1 MCAVVNGSSTARRA
15 AAAHANHP
23 KATDAHDFGDGHDS
37 ERAKRAG
44 LFARRRVPQP
54 AEEQQAEQ

>member
-44 LFARRRVPQP
+44 LVARRRVP
-54 AEEQQAEQ
+54 